1 MTEATT
7 QTRTTKTNAIRPDQL
22 VDRYAELHA
31 QVSEAQAEM
40 MVIKAQLIAT
50 GQTRIKGT
58 FITASITTA
67 APARRTDWKGVA
79 TELGA
84 TADVIAA
91 HTATAEEGVTT
102 LRLVAN

>member
-1 MTEATT
+1 MYEVVSIMEDG
-7 QTRTTKTNAIRPDQL
+7 RL
-22 VDRYAELHA
+22 VVLNG
-31 QVSEAQAEM
+31 
-40 MVIKAQLIAT
+40 AT